1 MLKKEPNIVFHHIPK
16 CGGTSIVTGLI
27 LTYYPLRFLK
37 YRRQG
42 FPSNLNS
49 RAASIIAEQSGV
61 NRYDFRRQLLSY
73 FVEKGDT
80 AFISGHY
87 PFDKNIYQN
96 HKDTWNFVTLLR
108 DPVARWYSEYFWN
121 RYKNHD
127 YQKTEMTIEEYVES
141 DQGIMNARSFTNFL
155 SHSDKHNI
163 IPSVQEVQEAIENL
177 SKMRVVGCLEDLERF
192 RDNMKEAFGR
202 KPLIFKRNN
211 SPARAEQ
218 RVLPDKNSDIHK
230 RVLELTAGDAEIYQ
244 AAKKI
249 SSHE

>member
-73 FVEKGDT
+73 FVEKGDA

-121 RYKNHD
+121 RYKNHE
-127 YQKTEMTIEEYVES
+127 YQRTDLSLEEYAHTR
-141 DQGIMNARSFTNFL
+141 QGIMNARSFVNFF
-155 SHSDKHNI
+155 SHSDKHQMS
-163 IPSVQEVQEAIENL
+163 PTQSEVEEAIETL
-177 SKMRVVGCLEDLERF
+177 KAMRVIGFLEDLPRF
-192 RDNMKEAFGR
+192 KNDMNRHFGR
-202 KPLIFKRNN
+202 KPFFWNRNT
-211 SPARAEQ
+211 SPAPAEKKI
-218 RVLPDKNSDIHK
+218 LPDENSDLHK
-230 RVLELTAGDAEIYQ
+230 KILELNAGDIEVYET
-244 AAKKI
+244 AKNLVY
-249 SSHE
+249 S